1 MSERTPPRHSIDD
14 EREPTAWHALPAA
27 AAASELGVDAD
38 GGLSP
43 GEVERRRALHGSNTL
58 PEAKRR
64 SLLRV
69 FFRQFQSPLIYILFV
84 AAALA
89 FALGKG
95 GDALVILAV
104 VFINAVIGTVQEG
117 RAERSM
123 EALRRLS
130 ALRVRVVRSGSE
142 QVVEARELVPGD
154 VLLLAAGDAIGADAR
169 LLEGAALETAEAALT
184 GESMPV
190 AKHPVELPTDTLLAD
205 RRNMLYSGTHVTA
218 GRGRAVV
225 VATGGLTEVGRIA
238 HLTTGA
244 EEPKTPLEQRLETFG
259 RYLVA
264 AALAMF
270 VIVLALGLLRG
281 LPLVDIFMVAISQMV
296 SMVPEGLPVAMT
308 IALAVGMQRMASR
321 GAIIRRLSAV
331 ETLGS
336 TSVICSD
343 KTGTLTRNEMTVTTL
358 WLPGGCWIDVS
369 GSGYAPEGTL
379 SEGDG
384 EQASQGDIAA
394 LLSAAVLCNDAQLAP
409 PDEDDPRWRALG
421 DPTEAALLCAARKG
435 DLDPA
440 ALRREKPRMAEIP
453 FDPSAKL
460 MATEHRVDGERH
472 RVLLK
477 GAPEEIVALCA
488 SQLRGAREE
497 SLGEERRKSALQAAE
512 EMAARALR
520 VLAFAQVDGHIGPS
534 AGLGQFHGR
543 AVLLGMAGQMD
554 PPREEVKEAVAEC
567 VTAGIRPVMVTGDH
581 KATGLAIAR
590 ALGIAREGDRA
601 VDGAELQRM
610 SENQLCGDLDHIAV
624 FARVHPAQKLRIVE
638 AFQSCGKV
646 VAMTG
651 DGVNDAPALARA
663 DVGVAMGITGTDVA
677 KGASKIVITDDN
689 FATIVKA
696 VEQGRLVYANL
707 KKVILYLFATSMAEV
722 TVLLL
727 ALLGGYPLPLAAV
740 QILWINIVTE
750 GTVTVN
756 LIMEPLE
763 GDEMRRSP
771 VAADD
776 RLLSAPLLRR
786 VALMTPTMAL
796 STFGYFVWRL
806 SSGAP
811 YEMVQTETFTV
822 LAACQWFNVLNCE
835 SATRSALRFGVLNNP
850 WLLGGL
856 CLGIGLQGL
865 VVYWA
870 PLNALFHTVPV
881 PVEHLPLMVVA
892 ASLVLWVEEARK
904 LAGRAR
910 AGRSA
915 T

>member
-1 MSERTPPRHSIDD
+1 MRSLDHSRQRADD
-14 EREPTAWHALPAA
+14 PAGTLAWHALAA
-27 AAASELGVDAD
+27 DDVTRRLEVDT
-38 GGLSP
+38 GNGLSS
-43 GEVERRRALHGSNTL
+43 GEVEKRREECGANTL

-69 FFRQFQSPLIYILFV
+69 FLRQFQSPLIYILFV

-89 FALGKG
+89 FVLGKG

-104 VFINAVIGTVQEG
+104 VVINSVIGTVQEG

-130 ALRVRVVRSGSE
+130 ALRVRVLRDGNE

-169 LLEGAALETAEAALT
+169 LVEAAALEAAEAALT

-190 AKHPVELPTDTLLAD
+190 TKHPAELSGETLLAD

-225 VATGGLTEVGRIA
+225 VATGGATEVGKIA

-259 RYLVA
+259 RYLVV

-270 VIVLALGLLRG
+270 AAVMALGLLRG

-308 IALAVGMQRMASR
+308 IALAVGMQRMAAR

-358 WLPGGCWIDVS
+358 WLPGECRIEVS
-369 GSGYAPEGTL
+369 GSGYAPEGEL
-379 SEGDG
+379 CGADG
-384 EQASQGDIAA
+384 VEARQNDVRA
-394 LLSAAVLCNDAQLAP
+394 LLSAAALCNDAKLAP
-409 PDEDDPRWRALG
+409 PDGDDPRWRALG
-421 DPTEAALLCAARKG
+421 DPTEAALLCAAHKAAM
-435 DLDPA
+435 DPA
-440 ALRREKPRMAEIP
+440 VLRREFVRTGEIP

-460 MATEHRVDGERH
+460 MATEHRSAGGGQ

-477 GAPEEIVALCA
+477 GAPEALLDLCA
-488 SQLRGAREE
+488 WQMRKGERDPFDEEARAAM
-497 SLGEERRKSALQAAE
+497 LAAAE
-512 EMAARALR
+512 GMAGRALR
-520 VLAFAQVDGHIGPS
+520 VLAFAQVDGSIDPS
-534 AGLGQFHGR
+534 AGFDQFRGA
-543 AVLLGMAGQMD
+543 AVLLGMVGEID
-554 PPREEVKEAVAEC
+554 PPREEVKDAVADC
-567 VTAGIRPVMVTGDH
+567 LTAGIRPVMVTGDH

-590 ALGIAREGDRA
+590 TLGIAGEHDRA
-601 VDGAELQRM
+601 IDGSELERM
-610 SENQLCGDLDHIAV
+610 PEQALREDLDQIAV

-638 AFQSCGKV
+638 AFQSRGKV

-663 DVGVAMGITGTDVA
+663 DVGVAMGITGTEVA
-677 KGASKIVITDDN
+677 KGAAKIVITDDN
-689 FATIVKA
+689 FATIVNA

-763 GDEMRRSP
+763 GDEMRRAP
-771 VAADD
+771 VAARD

-786 VALMTPTMAL
+786 VALMTPAMAL
-796 STFGYFVWRL
+796 STFAYFVWRL

-811 YEMVQTETFTV
+811 HELVQTETFTV

-835 SATRSALRFGVLNNP
+835 SATRSALRLGVLNNP

-865 VVYWA
+865 VVYWG

-904 LAGRAR
+904 VLARRRAAR
-910 AGRSA
+910 KLS
-915 T
+915 